1 MDNANVKS
9 PKNVYRRFLEFEEK
23 AAAIYVQLASHFS
36 KDAKLSSFWL
46 DMAMH
51 EKQHAGLLQFCL
63 CDGLFAPGLPN
74 TAEIQKVAALF
85 KRLEKRAADPKLTI
99 EDAFLLAVELETS
112 EVNAIYCYLTT
123 ALHRSMYLLR
133 RKIAITLPDHVDELL
148 AAAGKFGIGNH
159 ALKEL
164 SRLKKDCFRKT
175 VKSPK
180 IV

>member
-9 PKNVYRRFLEFEEK
+9 PKNVYRRFLEFEER
-23 AAAIYVQLASHFS
+23 AAAIYVQLASRFS
-36 KDAKLSSFWL
+36 EDPKLSSFWL

-63 CDGLFAPGLPN
+63 CDGLYASDLPDR
-74 TAEIQKVAALF
+74 AEIQKVAALF
-85 KRLEKRAADPKLTI
+85 KRLEKRAADPSLTV
-99 EDAFLLAVELETS
+99 EDAFLLAVELESS

-123 ALHRSMYLLR
+123 TLHRSMYLLR

-148 AAAGKFGIGNH
+148 AAARKFGVGNH

-164 SRLKKDCFRKT
+164 NRLKKDCFRKT
-175 VKSPK
+175 TTP
-180 IV
+180 